1 MKTRPESP
9 SRKPADIGALC
20 CFGLATWLFMSVAAT
35 AATPVASGSPV
46 RHVQFL
52 AAEQQSTHQVTAW
65 IRETD
70 NNHGKPFA
78 IIDKK
83 AATLHVFDG
92 AGKPRG
98 SSPVLLG
105 LAVGDDSVPGIGERK
120 MSDIQPAERTTPAGR
135 FISEPGRN
143 LQGEDIVWI
152 DYDAAVSMHRVR
164 TSNKADRRLDR
175 LATPTA
181 ADNRISYG
189 CVNVPA
195 AFYDALI
202 KPVFGVKPA
211 VIYVLPET
219 RPASSLFS
227 LPTRTA
233 SSSNQVPA
241 KAP

>member
-1 MKTRPESP
+1 MKTRPESLG
-9 SRKPADIGALC
+9 RKPADTGAFC
-20 CFGLATWLFMSVAAT
+20 CFALAAWLFMPVAAT
-35 AATPVASGSPV
+35 AAAPVASGSSV
-46 RHVQFL
+46 RQVQSL
-52 AAEQQSTHQVTAW
+52 AAGQSTHLLTAW
-65 IRETD
+65 ILETG
-70 NNHGKPFA
+70 NNLGKPFA

-83 AATLHVFDG
+83 AAMLHVFDG

-120 MSDIQPAERTTPAGR
+120 MSDILPAERTTPAGR
-135 FISEPGRN
+135 FVSEPGRN
-143 LQGEDIVWI
+143 LQDEDIVWI
-152 DYDAAVSMHRVR
+152 DFDAAVSMHRVR
-164 TSNKADRRLDR
+164 TSNKADRRLER

-202 KPVFGVKPA
+202 KPAFGVKPG

-219 RPASSLFS
+219 RPAGTIFGIADRRHSSAS
-227 LPTRTA
+227 LA
-233 SSSNQVPA
+233 PA

>member
-9 SRKPADIGALC
+9 PRKPADTGALC
-20 CFGLATWLFMSVAAT
+20 CLGLAAGLFMPVAAT
-35 AATPVASGSPV
+35 AAAPVASGSSV
-46 RHVQFL
+46 RQVQSL
-52 AAEQQSTHQVTAW
+52 AAGQSTHLVTAW
-65 IRETD
+65 IRETG

-83 AATLHVFDG
+83 AAMLHVFDA

-98 SSPVLLG
+98 SSPILLG

-120 MSDIQPAERTTPAGR
+120 MSDILPAERTTPAGR
-135 FISEPGRN
+135 FVSEPGRN

-164 TSNKADRRLDR
+164 TSNKADRRLQR
-175 LATPTA
+175 LATPTV

-219 RPASSLFS
+219 RPAGTIFGTADRRFSSAGL
-227 LPTRTA
+227 T
-233 SSSNQVPA
+233 PA